1 MQSATKI
8 LKIIQAV
15 LIIAI
20 LNTCIIMSRELM
32 QRVQIAKFFWLSC
45 IMIILPGITT
55 IKSATYPPHHT
66 SSLL

>member
-55 IKSATYPPHHT
+55 I
-66 SSLL
+66 